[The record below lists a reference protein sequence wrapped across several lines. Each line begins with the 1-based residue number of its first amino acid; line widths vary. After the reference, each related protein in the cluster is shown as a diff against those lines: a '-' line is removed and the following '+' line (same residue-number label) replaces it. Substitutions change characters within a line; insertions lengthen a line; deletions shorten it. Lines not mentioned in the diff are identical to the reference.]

1 VKISINQDGEVPL
14 HEQISEQIV
23 FQITTGTLRTGEE
36 MPSVRALAQRLQ
48 IHHNTVSKAYATL
61 VKRKW
66 LNRRRGA
73 RLHVG
78 ANIARSN
85 DNLDSLIDKTIQ
97 QARAI
102 GFSIKQLEERVIE
115 RLSMEAPRY
124 VLVVEEEV
132 GLRRIVEKEIRQSLN
147 SRVESCSPSR
157 LARFPDIATDAI
169 VVGSENVIGSL
180 DRHQFKARLWTPLIF
195 NSADEHLDAIR
206 LMKNAGTI
214 AVTSY
219 SPAFLKTA
227 RGLIK
232 GNMGEMHSYREFLF
246 PIDERPDFRAMD
258 LVFCDSLTM
267 EQLKCRN
274 KRHYRLVAPE
284 VFALLREWLIDPRL
298 VDRKVQRE
306 RKKSIRLPG
315 RAPC

>member
-1 VKISINQDGEVPL
+1 MKISLNTDGEVPL

-23 FQITTGTLRTGEE
+23 FQIATGALRTGEE
-36 MPSVRALAQRLQ
+36 IPSVRALAQRLQ

-66 LNRRRGA
+66 LSRRRGA

-78 ANIARSN
+78 ASVARSSA
-85 DNLDSLIDKTIQ
+85 NLDSLIDKTIE
-97 QARAI
+97 QAHAI
-102 GFSIKQLEERVIE
+102 GFSIKELEERVIE

-124 VLVVEEEV
+124 VLVVEEET
-132 GLRRIVEKEIRQSLN
+132 GLRKIVEKEIRQSLN
-147 SRVESCSPSR
+147 SRVEGCSPSR
-157 LARFPDIATDAI
+157 LARHPDLATDAI
-169 VVGSENVIGSL
+169 VVGSENSIGSI
-180 DRHQFKARLWTPLIF
+180 DRDQFKARLWTPLTF
-195 NSADEHLDAIR
+195 NRADEHLDAIR
-206 LMKNAGTI
+206 LMKEAGTV

-232 GNMGEMHSYREFLF
+232 GNMGERHSYKEFLF
-246 PIDERPDFRAMD
+246 PIGERFDFRAMD

-274 KRHYRLVAPE
+274 KRHYRLIAP
-284 VFALLREWLIDPRL
+284 VFLALLGEWLIDPRL
-298 VDRKVQRE
+298 VDRGVQRE
-306 RKKSIRLPG
+306 REKPIRLRG
-315 RAPC
+315 

>member
-1 VKISINQDGEVPL
+1 VKISLNQDGEVPL

-23 FQITTGTLRTGEE
+23 FQITTGTLRAGEE
-36 MPSVRALAQRLQ
+36 MPSVRALARLLQ

-66 LNRRRGA
+66 LSRRRGA

-78 ANIARSN
+78 AGITRPS

-102 GFSIKQLEERVIE
+102 GFSIKELEGRVIE

-124 VLVVEEEV
+124 VLVVEEEA
-132 GLRRIVEKEIRQSLN
+132 GLRKIIKKEIRQSLI
-147 SRVESCSPSR
+147 SRVEGCSPSR
-157 LARFPDIATDAI
+157 LARHPDMATDAI
-169 VVGSENVIGSL
+169 VVGSENLIGSI
-180 DRHQFKARLWTPLIF
+180 DRDQFKARLWTPLIF
-195 NSADEHLDAIR
+195 NTADEHLAAIR
-206 LMKNAGTI
+206 LMKNAGTV

-227 RGLIK
+227 RGVIK
-232 GNMGEMHSYREFLF
+232 GNMGESHSYKEFLF
-246 PIDERPDFRAMD
+246 PIGERCDFRAMD

-284 VFALLREWLIDPRL
+284 FLALLAEWLIDPRL
-298 VDRKVQRE
+298 VDRKVQRD
-306 RKKSIRLPG
+306 RKKSIRLK
-315 RAPC
+315 R

>member
-1 VKISINQDGEVPL
+1 VKISLNQDGEVPL

-23 FQITTGTLRTGEE
+23 FQITTGALRAGEE
-36 MPSVRALAQRLQ
+36 MPSVRTLARRLQ

-66 LNRRRGA
+66 LSRRRGA

-78 ANIARSN
+78 AGVARPS
-85 DNLDSLIDKTIQ
+85 DNLDSVIDKTIQ
-97 QARAI
+97 QARTI
-102 GFSIKQLEERVIE
+102 GFSIKELEERVIE

-124 VLVVEEEV
+124 VLVVEEEAA
-132 GLRRIVEKEIRQSLN
+132 LRRIVEKEIRQSLN
-147 SRVESCSPSR
+147 SRVEGCSPSR
-157 LARFPDIATDAI
+157 LARHPDLATDAI
-169 VVGSENVIGSL
+169 VVGSENLIGSI
-180 DRHQFKARLWTPLIF
+180 DRDQFKARLWTPLIF
-195 NSADEHLDAIR
+195 NTADEHLDAIR
-206 LMKNAGTI
+206 LMKEAGTV

-232 GNMGEMHSYREFLF
+232 GNMGERHSYKELLF
-246 PIDERPDFRAMD
+246 PVDGRCDFRALD

-284 VFALLREWLIDPRL
+284 FLALLGEWLIDPRL
-298 VDRKVQRE
+298 VDRRVQRD
-306 RKKSIRLPG
+306 RKRATSIRSSG
-315 RAPC
+315 